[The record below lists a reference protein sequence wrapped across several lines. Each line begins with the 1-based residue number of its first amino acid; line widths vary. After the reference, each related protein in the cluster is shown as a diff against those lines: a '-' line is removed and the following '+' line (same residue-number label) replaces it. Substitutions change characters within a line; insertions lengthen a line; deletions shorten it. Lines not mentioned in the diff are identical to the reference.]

1 MGSKAAPLRFP
12 IHIPF
17 VEHLGL
23 ELHALADGEAE
34 LRIDVASVHTNSW
47 SVAHGGVVM
56 TLLDVAM
63 AHAARGEGPAGGMAT
78 IEMKTTF
85 MRPATGQLRAIGRRL
100 HKTATMAFCEA
111 QLFDGHGRLCATAS
125 GTFKSPR
132 AAIARG
138 TSPTNPPPEEPT

>member
-1 MGSKAAPLRFP
+1 MSKPTPLHFP

-34 LRIDVASVHTNSW
+34 MRVDLATTHMNSW
-47 SVAHGGVVM
+47 EVAHGGVVM

-63 AHAARGEGPAGGMAT
+63 AHAARTEGAATGMAT
-78 IEMKTTF
+78 IEMKTSF
-85 MRPATGQLRAIGRRL
+85 LRPATGVLRAVGRRV
-100 HKTATMAFCEA
+100 HRTATLAFCEA

-132 AAIARG
+132 AARAG
-138 TSPTNPPPEEPT
+138 VQSPTEEKP

>member
-1 MGSKAAPLRFP
+1 MGKPAPLHFP

-34 LRIDVASVHTNSW
+34 MRVDLATAHMNSW
-47 SVAHGGVVM
+47 EVAHGGVVM

-63 AHAARGEGPAGGMAT
+63 AHAARSEGAATGMAT
-78 IEMKTTF
+78 IEMKTSF
-85 MRPATGQLRAIGRRL
+85 LRPATGALRAVGRRL
-100 HKTATMAFCEA
+100 HRTATLAFCEA

-132 AAIARG
+132 AGATRA
-138 TSPTNPPPEEPT
+138 PFPPIPVNQDKP